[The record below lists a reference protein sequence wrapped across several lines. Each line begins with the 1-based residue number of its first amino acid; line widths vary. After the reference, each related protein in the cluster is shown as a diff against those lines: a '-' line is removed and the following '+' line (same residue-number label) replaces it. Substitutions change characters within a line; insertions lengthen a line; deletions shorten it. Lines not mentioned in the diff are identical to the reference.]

1 MIVRGMARTQKRRLV
16 ELYVHTSPWHELV
29 CPPPPKPRRKLTPK
43 TPSDDQPSRA
53 RESLV
58 DTLLRSSKQFYEE
71 TAFANATDG
80 VDPNG
85 IAEFQDLMRS
95 VRPTS
100 NVPEYVLA
108 IRAGEQPI
116 IEDQELNA
124 VTVFEELARTEAS

>member
-29 CPPPPKPRRKLTPK
+29 CPPPPKPRRKLTPT

-85 IAEFQDLMRS
+85 IAEFQDLMRAS
-95 VRPTS
+95 DQRATS
-100 NVPEYVLA
+100 RSTSSRSGPENN
-108 IRAGEQPI
+108 PSS
-116 IEDQELNA
+116 
-124 VTVFEELARTEAS
+124 RTKSSTPSPYSKN